1 MNINDTLD
9 ALLKA
14 ALNDEKL
21 KKTLLDTQN
30 SADPMA
36 DFCDAAEKAGFHIN
50 IGEFFALNEI
60 MCNNLLKSTNGG
72 ATYPI
77 DDWGDAYEQFIS
89 SLK

>member
-14 ALNDEKL
+14 ALNNDSLRKA
-21 KKTLLDTQN
+21 LLATEN
-30 SADPMA
+30 SKDPMA
-36 DFCDAAEKAGFHIN
+36 DFCDIAEKAGFHIDL
-50 IGEFFALNEI
+50 GEFFALNET

-77 DDWGDAYEQFIS
+77 DDWGDAYGQFIS

>member
-1 MNINDTLD
+1 MDINDMLD

-14 ALNDEKL
+14 ALNDPKL
-21 KKTLLDTQN
+21 KKALLDTQN
-30 SADPMA
+30 GSDPMA
-36 DFCDAAEKAGFHIN
+36 EFCDIAEKAGFPIS

-60 MCNNLLKSTNGG
+60 MCSNMLKSTNGG